1 MMRLPGW
8 MPGVVLLAIFG
19 SHPVWG
25 QELRFLDVKQG
36 GDFLATP
43 DEYTRRMSDFDL
55 RVMIRTTQKKS
66 MQDYLALARSA
77 VLPWTDEER
86 RRINA
91 AYDSIRPEL
100 KELSLPLPKEV
111 LLIKTSGAEEWD
123 AAYTRGAAIILP
135 VADLSADDRGLR
147 RLVAH
152 ELFHVLARAY
162 PRMTDRI
169 YPAIGFQSCGALVLP
184 PEVAARVLNNP
195 DTPRNDHCIELTSAT
210 GRVTGM
216 PALLSP
222 DGRFDPDMK
231 GGIGAVLSRMQTGLM
246 VLTPGPGRTMR
257 PVLVNG
263 APRILPWKD
272 LPDLPEKIG
281 RNTGYL
287 IHAEEML
294 ADNFALLVTR
304 ATNVP
309 SPEVLARIREAL
321 RGMPQGDSAAR

>member
-1 MMRLPGW
+1 MKISAL
-8 MPGVVLLAIFG
+8 MPCTALLAAFLAQ
-19 SHPVWG
+19 PVLS
-25 QELRFLDVKQG
+25 QELRFLDARQG

-55 RVMIRTTQKKS
+55 RVMIRTRQKKS

-77 VLPWTDEER
+77 ARSWTDEER
-86 RRINA
+86 QRITA
-91 AYDSIRPEL
+91 AYDSIRAEL
-100 KELSLPLPKEV
+100 KDLAVPLPREV

-123 AAYTRGAAIILP
+123 AAYTRGPAIILP
-135 VADLSADDRGLR
+135 VADLSGNEQGLR

-152 ELFHVLARAY
+152 ELFHVLARAF
-162 PRMTDRI
+162 PQMTNRI
-169 YPAIGFQSCGALVLP
+169 YPAIGFNPCGELRLP
-184 PEVAARVLNNP
+184 PQIAARVLNNP
-195 DTPRNDHCIELTSAT
+195 DTPRNDHCIELTAAT

-222 DGRFDPDMK
+222 DGEFNPDMK

-246 VLTPGPGRTMR
+246 VLTPGPDGTMS

-263 APRILPWKD
+263 SPRIIPWKE
-272 LPDLPEKIG
+272 LPDLSAKIG

-304 ATNVP
+304 AANVP
-309 SPEVLARIREAL
+309 SPEVLARIRAAL
-321 RGMPQGDSAAR
+321 GGIPQGDSTH

>member
-1 MMRLPGW
+1 MMRMSGW
-8 MPGVVLLAIFG
+8 VLCAVLLAVLA
-19 SHPVWG
+19 SHPARG
-25 QELRFLDVKQG
+25 QELRFLDAKQG

-77 VLPWTDEER
+77 AMSWTDDER
-86 RRINA
+86 QRITA
-91 AYDSIRPEL
+91 AYDSIRGEL
-100 KELSLPLPKEV
+100 KELAVPLPREV

-123 AAYTRGAAIILP
+123 AAYTRGPAIILP
-135 VADLSADDRGLR
+135 AGDLAGGEQGLR

-152 ELFHVLARAY
+152 ELFHVLARAF
-162 PRMTDRI
+162 PQMTDRV
-169 YPAIGFQSCGALVLP
+169 YPAIGFNPCGELRLP
-184 PEVAARVLNNP
+184 PQVAARVLNNP
-195 DTPRNDHCIELTSAT
+195 DTPRNDHCIELAAVT

-222 DGRFDPDMK
+222 DGKFDPGMK

-246 VLTPGPGRTMR
+246 VVTPGPGGTVR
-257 PVLVNG
+257 PVLLNG
-263 APRILPWKD
+263 SPQIIPWKD
-272 LPDLPEKIG
+272 LPDLPAKVG

-304 ATNVP
+304 AANVP
-309 SPEVLARIREAL
+309 SPEVLARIRAAL
-321 RGMPQGDSAAR
+321 HGIPQGDSAR